1 MSLNNL
7 KLAQFLSRIGG
18 SPFLA
23 NVTQLVSGEVVAQVV
38 GFVAL
43 PLLTRIYGHAAFGIL
58 GVFMAVSEV
67 GGKIASLRYDVAL
80 ILPER
85 DHEAWA
91 LFRF

>member
-1 MSLNNL
+1 M
-7 KLAQFLSRIGG
+7 
-18 SPFLA
+18 
-23 NVTQLVSGEVVAQVV
+23 EQVV

-43 PLLTRIYGHAAFGIL
+43 PLLTRIYGPAAFGIL

-91 LFRF
+91 LFRFSATFALCFTSV